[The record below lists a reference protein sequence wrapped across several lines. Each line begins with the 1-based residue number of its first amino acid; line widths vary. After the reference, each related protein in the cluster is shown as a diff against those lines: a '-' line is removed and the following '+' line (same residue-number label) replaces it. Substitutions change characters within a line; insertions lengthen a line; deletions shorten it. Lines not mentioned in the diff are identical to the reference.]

1 MRIVVTALGC
11 VLLAGCAATVGEME
25 AAGPKRSFTSDK
37 SVETVADCIHLKWR
51 DQTVA
56 GTAYPVSVASTSAG
70 TYVTV
75 NDGKG
80 TSEIVR
86 LRPAPGG
93 LQVDYFQQDYIFSDG
108 WRPRMRISAIES
120 CL

>member
-25 AAGPKRSFTSDK
+25 AAGPNRSFTSEK
-37 SVETVADCIHLKWR
+37 PVEAVADCIHLKWR

-56 GTAYPVSVASTSAG
+56 GTAHPVSVASTSAG

-75 NDGKG
+75 HDGKG
-80 TSEIVR
+80 ASEVAR
-86 LRPAPGG
+86 LRTEPGG
-93 LQVDYFQQDYIFSDG
+93 LQIDYFQQDYIFSDG
-108 WRPRMRISAIES
+108 WRPRMRIAAIES